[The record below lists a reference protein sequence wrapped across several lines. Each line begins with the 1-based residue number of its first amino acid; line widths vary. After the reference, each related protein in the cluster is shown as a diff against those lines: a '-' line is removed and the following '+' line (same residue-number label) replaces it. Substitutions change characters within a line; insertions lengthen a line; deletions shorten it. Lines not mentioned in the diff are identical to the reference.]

1 MTPPSGA
8 TVSRP
13 RVVIVGGGFA
23 GVAAAGRLRGVPVD
37 VTLID
42 RTNHFLFQPLLYQVA
57 TGLLS
62 AADVA
67 VPTRSLLRRQRNVE
81 VLLADIDMIDLADR
95 RIVGDGG
102 ALRLSYDFLIVA
114 TGARHFY
121 FGHDDWERFAP
132 GLKTLDDAR
141 EIRARFLLAFEDAE
155 KVADTAERDAL
166 LTFVIVGGGPT
177 GVELAGIL
185 PTIARKGIRREFRR
199 MDPARVKVIL
209 LEGGPRL
216 LPSFPDDLSAR
227 ARRDL
232 EELGVQ
238 CRTNAM
244 VTRVD
249 AEAVYLGE
257 ERIPARTVFWAAGNA
272 ASPLIRSMGVP
283 LDGAGRAL
291 VSSDLSV
298 PDHPEVFVVG
308 DAAAALLRPA
318 TARAGH
324 GVPGYVPGVAPAANQ
339 MGEHAARMIQHAL
352 TGRSRRPFVYR
363 DRGSL
368 AVIGRGF
375 AIADFGRIRLTG
387 RLAWFTWLFVHLLYL
402 ANFRNRLSVLVD
414 WGYAYFTYRPGA
426 RLVSIWDRPA
436 PARTGTNRGGHV
448 GNPRAPA

>member
-1 MTPPSGA
+1 MPPESGA
-8 TVSRP
+8 AVSRP

-23 GVAAAGRLRGVPVD
+23 GAAAAKSLRGAPVD

-67 VPTRSLLRRQRNVE
+67 VPIRSLLRRLRNVE
-81 VLLADIDMIDLADR
+81 VFLADVDAIDVVHKTVI
-95 RIVGDGG
+95 GDAGS
-102 ALRLSYDFLIVA
+102 LRLSYDFLVVA
-114 TGARHFY
+114 TGTRHSY
-121 FGHDDWERFAP
+121 FGHDDWERAAP

-141 EIRARFLLAFEDAE
+141 EIRTRFLLAFEDAE
-155 KVADTAERDAL
+155 KAADAAERDAL
-166 LTFVIVGGGPT
+166 LSFVIVGGGPT

-185 PTIARKGIRREFRR
+185 PTIARKGIRGEFRR
-199 MDPARVKVIL
+199 MDPARVSVIL

-216 LPSFPDDLSAR
+216 LPSFPEALSAR
-227 ARRDL
+227 ACRDL
-232 EELGVQ
+232 EQLGVQ

-249 AEAVYLGE
+249 ADAVYLGG

-283 LDGAGRAL
+283 LDRAGRAM
-291 VSSDLSV
+291 VSPDLSV
-298 PDHPEVFVVG
+298 PGHPEVFVVG
-308 DAAAALLRPA
+308 DAAAALLRP
-318 TARAGH
+318 TAPQQGART
-324 GVPGYVPGVAPAANQ
+324 PDYVPGVAPAANQ
-339 MGEHAARMIQHAL
+339 MGEHAARMIRYTL
-352 TGRSRRPFVYR
+352 TARPRRPFVYR

-375 AIADFGRIRLTG
+375 AIADFGRVRLTG

-402 ANFRNRLSVLVD
+402 ASFRNRLSVLID

-436 PARTGTNRGGHV
+436 PARAGVNTAGRR
-448 GNPRAPA
+448 NPPTET